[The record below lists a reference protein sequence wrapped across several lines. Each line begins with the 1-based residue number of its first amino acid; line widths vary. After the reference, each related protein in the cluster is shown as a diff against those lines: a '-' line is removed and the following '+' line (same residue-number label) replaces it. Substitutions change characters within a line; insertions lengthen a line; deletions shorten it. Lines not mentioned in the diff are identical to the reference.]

1 MSKGSAILLTELDAT
16 RLERSVIA
24 QLLRSPDETQD
35 ADELEAILDEAVVV
49 PSVSMDPHI
58 VTMNSIVVLEER
70 VSGRRVTVTLVYPKK
85 TNLGRSRV
93 SVLSH
98 LGCALIGA
106 RVGDVIEASV
116 ADDVPRELIV
126 MEIQY
131 QPESAGHFNL

>member
-1 MSKGSAILLTELDAT
+1 MSNATAILLTELDAA

-24 QLLRSPDETQD
+24 QLLDAPDATQD

-49 PSVSMDPHI
+49 PPASMDPHV
-58 VTMNSIVVLEER
+58 VTMNSIVVLEEQ
-70 VSGRRVTVTLVYPKK
+70 VSARRVTVTLVYPKK
-85 TNLGRSRV
+85 ANPASSRV

-116 ADDVPRELIV
+116 AGDVPQALIV
-126 MEIQY
+126 MEILY
-131 QPESAGHFNL
+131 QPESAGHFDL